1 MIDTIYPVGWINPV
15 PYSVSPRQIRQA
27 LSKIPYQTTTL
38 RAAVEVAIAS
48 SDQDTKDWYAYATE
62 FQRDNPHVAAMGA
75 ALSVTSDQL
84 DQLWILA
91 GSL

>member
-1 MIDTIYPVGWINPV
+1 MSDPITPIGWASPV
-15 PYSVSPRQIRQA
+15 PASVSPRQIRQA
-27 LSKIPYQTTTL
+27 LTRSSL
-38 RAAVEVAIAS
+38 RAPVESAIAA

-75 ALSVTSDQL
+75 ALGVTSDQL